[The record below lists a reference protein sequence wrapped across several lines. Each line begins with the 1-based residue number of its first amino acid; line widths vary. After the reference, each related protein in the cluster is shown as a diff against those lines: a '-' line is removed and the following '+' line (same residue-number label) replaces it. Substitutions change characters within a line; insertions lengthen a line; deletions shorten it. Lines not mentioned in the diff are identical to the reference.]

1 MADLAIET
9 ERVDDVPLLVAQQ
22 VKMGLPEV
30 LNEVA
35 RPHGNRRGL
44 SEGWLAAAW
53 LSYIVSQSDHRM
65 SEVEP
70 WAAKRLSVLRSVIPE
85 KVSEK
90 DFTDDRLADLLKWLA
105 RDEVWATVEQ
115 EVGTRLVR
123 VYELDRSPI
132 RLDSTTVSVYH
143 DAEDGT
149 LFGHGHSKDH
159 RPDLAQFKLMLATL
173 DPLGLPV
180 ATLVVPGEQADDPLY
195 VPAIQAARPV
205 VGQGGRLYVGDAKMA
220 ALGTRAFI
228 ASGGD
233 YYLTALPK
241 TGEVP
246 ALLSRLVA
254 STRTQALTQVKTVEG
269 APDPES
275 QPLTSGFEV
284 TRTLHAEWDKA
295 PVDWQER
302 VLVVHSPAHANRQR
316 QALADRLA
324 GAEASLAALTGPRG
338 RGRRRWTDASQL
350 AAAASTILER
360 ERVEDLLRVDCQ
372 WEDESRLVRARGDRP
387 ERIEYQGR
395 YVLQVQRDESTIAQA
410 QQLFGW
416 RLYVTNAP
424 IERLT
429 LDEAVRTYRSSHHI
443 EHGFERLKGK
453 SLGIGPVYVQR
464 EEHVRGL
471 ARLLSLALRLLT
483 VTEHALRVRMAETGQ
498 ILAGLYAGN
507 PKREAARP
515 TTERV
520 LRAFREITLSVV
532 RLPDQTI
539 RHITPLSQLQ
549 RHILNLLDLP
559 TTIYED
565 LALSSPGI
573 PP

>member
-1 MADLAIET
+1 MAELAIQT
-9 ERVDDVPLLVAQQ
+9 ERVDDIPLLMAQQ
-22 VKMGLPEV
+22 VKMGLPDV

-44 SEGWLAAAW
+44 SVGWLATAW
-53 LSYIVSQSDHRM
+53 LSYIVSQSDHRT

-70 WAAKRLSVLRSVIPE
+70 WAAKRLSALRRVIPE
-85 KVSEK
+85 AVTQK
-90 DFTDDRLADLLKWLA
+90 DFTDDRLVDLLKWLA
-105 RDEVWATVEQ
+105 QDEVWATVER

-123 VYELDRSPI
+123 VYALDRSVI

-195 VPAIQAARPV
+195 IPAIQAARPV
-205 VGQGGRLYVGDAKMA
+205 VGQGGQLYVGDAKMA

-241 TGEVP
+241 SGEVP

-254 STRTQALTQVKTVEG
+254 SAGTQTQ
-269 APDPES
+269 
-275 QPLTSGFEV
+275 TSDFEV
-284 TRTLHAEWDKA
+284 ARTLHAEWDKA
-295 PVDWQER
+295 PVTWQER
-302 VLVVHSPAHANRQR
+302 VLVVHSPAHAKRQR

-324 GAEASLAALTGPRG
+324 RADASLVALTGPRG
-338 RGRRRWTDASQL
+338 RGRRRWVDASQL

-360 ERVEDLLRVDCQ
+360 ERVEDLLRVDYQ

-387 ERIEYQGR
+387 ERVEYQGR
-395 YVLQVQRDESTIAQA
+395 YVVQVQRDESAIAQA

-424 IERLT
+424 IEQLT

-483 VTEHALRVRMAETGQ
+483 VTEHALRVRLAETGQ
-498 ILAGLYAGN
+498 TLAGLYAGN
-507 PKREAARP
+507 PKREASRP

-520 LRAFREITLSVV
+520 LRSFRDITLSVV

>member
-1 MADLAIET
+1 MAELAIQT
-9 ERVDDVPLLVAQQ
+9 ERVDDIPLLMAQQ
-22 VKMGLPEV
+22 VKMGLPDV

-44 SEGWLAAAW
+44 SVGWLATAW

-70 WAAKRLSVLRSVIPE
+70 WAAKRLSALRRVIPE
-85 KVSEK
+85 AVTQK
-90 DFTDDRLADLLKWLA
+90 DFTDDRLVDLLKWLA
-105 RDEVWATVEQ
+105 QDEVWATVER

-123 VYELDRSPI
+123 VYALDRSVI

-195 VPAIQAARPV
+195 IPAIQAARPV
-205 VGQGGRLYVGDAKMA
+205 VGQGGQLYVGDAKMA

-241 TGEVP
+241 SGEVP

-254 STRTQALTQVKTVEG
+254 SAGTQTQ
-269 APDPES
+269 
-275 QPLTSGFEV
+275 TSDFEV
-284 TRTLHAEWDKA
+284 ARTLHAEWDKA
-295 PVDWQER
+295 PVTWQER
-302 VLVVHSPAHANRQR
+302 VLVVHSPAHAKRQR

-324 GAEASLAALTGPRG
+324 RADASLVALTGPRG
-338 RGRRRWTDASQL
+338 RGRRRWVDASQL

-360 ERVEDLLRVDCQ
+360 ERVEDLLRVDYQ
-372 WEDESRLVRARGDRP
+372 WEDESRLVRARGDRS
-387 ERIEYQGR
+387 ERVEYQGR
-395 YVLQVQRDESTIAQA
+395 YVVQVQRDESAIAQA

-424 IERLT
+424 IEQLT
-429 LDEAVRTYRSSHHI
+429 LDEAVRTYRSSHYI

-483 VTEHALRVRMAETGQ
+483 VTEHALRVSLAETGQ
-498 ILAGLYAGN
+498 TLAGLYAGN

-520 LRAFREITLSVV
+520 LRAFRDITLSVV